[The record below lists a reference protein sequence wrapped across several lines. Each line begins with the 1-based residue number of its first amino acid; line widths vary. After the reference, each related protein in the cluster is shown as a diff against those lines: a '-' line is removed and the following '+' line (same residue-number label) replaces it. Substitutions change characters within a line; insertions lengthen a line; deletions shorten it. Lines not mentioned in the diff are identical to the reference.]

1 MSRHSLYVP
10 YFWSSNGWES
20 VCPVGAIG
28 SDNGSISGRLGYP
41 CSARLSYCLTSLAAV
56 SDLSMWHSPPSS
68 MAIKPKLKV
77 TKDSQ
82 SLNRQCLILTYFLH
96 YVSYYVLQ
104 VYNPQFNLY
113 YNPILCHF
121 TKRRHTRHEPHTYRS
136 YSICSLALNRFVQRF
151 FKHNK
156 LGWFILNLCC
166 IYIKYVNIFEYHVI
180 SL

>member
-1 MSRHSLYVP
+1 MAPFLEDSATRVVLGFPIALRAWRQWVTFQCGTHLQVR
-10 YFWSSNGWES
+10 WQSNQSWKWQK
-20 VCPVGAIG
+20 
-28 SDNGSISGRLGYP
+28 N
-41 CSARLSYCLTSLAAV
+41 
-56 SDLSMWHSPPSS
+56 
-68 MAIKPKLKV
+68 

-104 VYNPQFNLY
+104 VYNPQFSLY
-113 YNPILCHF
+113 YNPVLCHF

-156 LGWFILNLCC
+156 LGWFILNLYC
-166 IYIKYVNIFEYHVI
+166 IYIKYMNIIFEYHVI